1 MTQDVAKSH
10 LLLEIVGS
18 DHEGMTLRAY
28 LTDHLGI
35 STRLLRREKKVGHIR
50 LNNERVYLSTVVRAG
65 DEVRFQ
71 MTEEPNH
78 FDPVEMPLDVVYE
91 DADLLVI
98 NKPPFL
104 VVHPT
109 KGTYEPTLANGITH
123 YLFEQGDRTKIRFVN
138 RLDRD
143 TSGLM
148 IVAKNPHVQA
158 RLSDQMAGDMY
169 KKYYLALIE
178 GNFPYD
184 EGTIRLPIGKHHPDD
199 IARAVVAGGK
209 DSVTDFTVAKHLS
222 DSTLVSVDLRTG
234 RTHQIRVHFSH
245 LKHPIIGDE
254 LYGSRM
260 LDFGRQALHCHRLT
274 LEHPRTGGRLELE
287 ADLPDDMAAF
297 IAARKEGS

>member
-1 MTQDVAKSH
+1 MGSVAKSH
-10 LLLEIVGS
+10 LLLRTVEAT
-18 DHEGMTLRAY
+18 HAGMTLRAY

-35 STRLLRREKKVGHIR
+35 STRLLRREKKLGHIR
-50 LNNERVYLSTVVRAG
+50 LNGERVYLSTTLQAG

-71 MTEEPNH
+71 MSEEPNH
-78 FDPVEMPLDVVYE
+78 FEPVDMPLDIVYE
-91 DADLLVI
+91 DADLLVV

-109 KGTYEPTLANGITH
+109 KGTYEPTLANGVTH

-148 IVAKNPHVQA
+148 IIAKNPHVQA
-158 RLSDQMAGDMY
+158 QLSDQMAGDTY
-169 KKYYLALIE
+169 KKFYLTLLE
-178 GNFPYD
+178 GHFPYD
-184 EGTIRLPIGKHHPDD
+184 EGSIRLPVGKHQPED

-209 DSVTDFTVAKHLS
+209 ISVTDFRVVAHYP

-254 LYGSRM
+254 LYGSTM
-260 LDFGRQALHCHRLT
+260 LDFGRQALHCHRLS
-274 LEHPRTGGRLELE
+274 LIHPRTGEPLELE
-287 ADLPDDMAAF
+287 AALPVDMAAF
-297 IAARKEGS
+297 VAARKEGS